1 MARAFIAGTGAYLPA
16 KVLTNSDLEKMV
28 DTSDA
33 WITQRTGIKERHI
46 AADDEAV
53 SDLVI
58 KAARPAM
65 EMAAVG
71 PQDIDAVLVCTITP
85 DNNFPSTACWVQKG
99 LGLRAGI
106 PAFDLSAACSGFL
119 YGLIVADSL
128 IQTGTARCILLAG
141 AETLSRITNWTDRN
155 TCVLFGDGAG
165 VAIVTPSPDPRRGLL
180 AACWHADGNLGELL
194 VQPAGGSRLPAS
206 AETVAKKL
214 HTIHM
219 SGNEVFKYAVRAM
232 AQAAETVLAQAE
244 LTPADV
250 KLFVPHQANI
260 RILEAT
266 CQRTGIPVD
275 RTVIAIDRIGNVS
288 AATIPLGLDMA
299 NRAGKIMQ
307 GDVVLFDAFGGGF
320 TWGATLM
327 RW

>member
-1 MARAFIAGTGAYLPA
+1 MARAWIAGTGAYLPA
-16 KVLTNSDLEKMV
+16 KVLTNFDLEKMV
-28 DTSDA
+28 DTSDE
-33 WITQRTGIKERHI
+33 WITQRTGIRERHI

-58 KAARPAM
+58 KASRPAM
-65 EMAAVG
+65 AMAGAV
-71 PQDIDAVLVCTITP
+71 PQDIDAVIICTITP

-106 PAFDLSAACSGFL
+106 PAFDISAACSGFL

-128 IQTGTARCILLAG
+128 IQTGGAKCVLLAG
-141 AETLSRITNWTDRN
+141 AEILSRITNWTDRN

-165 VAIVTPSPDPRRGLL
+165 VTIVTPSPDPRRGLV
-180 AACWHADGNLGELL
+180 ASCWHADGNLGDLL

-206 AETVAKKL
+206 AETVAGRL

-219 SGNEVFKYAVRAM
+219 SGNEVFKHAVRAM
-232 AQAAETVLAQAE
+232 AQAAETVLAEAQVS
-244 LTPADV
+244 PADV

-266 CQRTGIPVD
+266 CQRTGIPLE
-275 RTVIAIDRIGNVS
+275 RTVLAIDRIGNVS
-288 AATIPLGLDMA
+288 AATIPIGLDMS
-299 NRAGKIMQ
+299 NREGKIST
-307 GDVVLFDAFGGGF
+307 GDAVLFDAFGGGF
-320 TWGATLM
+320 TWGAALM